1 MFTGV
6 VTMDD
11 RVDSRLPY
19 LALAIGMI
27 AISTSAILIRF
38 SNSDPLV
45 IGSYRQSFATLLF
58 VPFLF
63 KDRANELLT
72 IPRSKIIEMAIAGI
86 LLGGHFGFFI
96 SSVKATSIAA
106 SVLLGTCHVVYVAI
120 IGWLILGERLNQ
132 RAIYGTIIALFG
144 IIVLFWGDLVED
156 PGNFRGN
163 ILAFISGIL
172 AGLYYLGGRR
182 LRKEISLP
190 MYALVVYF
198 FSALTMW
205 SVVIVQDLQYQSLPV
220 VEIQLFILMAL
231 IPTLLGH
238 TTQNWALAYLP
249 AYVVSISLLAEP
261 VGSGILA
268 WFVFDELPSLGVFIG
283 GLTVLVGVYVAAT
296 SEKASNL

>member
-1 MFTGV
+1 M
-6 VTMDD
+6 
-11 RVDSRLPY
+11 PY
-19 LALAIGMI
+19 LALAIGII

-238 TTQNWALAYLP
+238 TAQNWALAYLP

-261 VGSGILA
+261 VGSGMLA

-283 GLTVLVGVYVAAT
+283 GLTVLVGVYVVAS

>member
-1 MFTGV
+1 MA
-6 VTMDD
+6 D
-11 RVDSRLPY
+11 RVDFRLPY

-132 RAIYGTIIALFG
+132 RAIYGMIIALFG

-283 GLTVLVGVYVAAT
+283 GLTVLVGVYVAAS